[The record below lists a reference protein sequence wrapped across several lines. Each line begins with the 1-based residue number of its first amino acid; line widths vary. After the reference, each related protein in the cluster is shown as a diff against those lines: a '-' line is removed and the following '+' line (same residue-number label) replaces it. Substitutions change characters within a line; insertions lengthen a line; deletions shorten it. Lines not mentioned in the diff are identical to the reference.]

1 MSSSNQTRMTYKL
14 RRMWTTRV
22 SNLEKCGSTADCAVG
37 TPVTTANPF
46 TYDIN
51 ASDFTDTAR

>member
-1 MSSSNQTRMTYKL
+1 MTYKL

-22 SNLEKCGSTADCAVG
+22 SNLEKCGSAADCAVG
-37 TPVTTANPF
+37 SPVTTDNPF